1 MEARKQRE
9 GKLYSMGCARRKP
22 NICIRR
28 MIKRKIRRDT
38 IEDRKCTG
46 DKKWLSLEKFLV
58 DILVPCQRQV
68 FFSSW
73 YNYYKGATIQCVFIK
88 AIITEKGWKEWLFSC
103 CDCVVVSRSCRIMR
117 TEILLFVNKKYM
129 IGVK

>member
-1 MEARKQRE
+1 MEARRQRE

-46 DKKWLSLEKFLV
+46 DKTRLSPSLVHNEKSLV
-58 DILVPCQRQV
+58 DSDALPKTSVLGV
-68 FFSSW
+68 V
-73 YNYYKGATIQCVFIK
+73 G
-88 AIITEKGWKEWLFSC
+88 
-103 CDCVVVSRSCRIMR
+103 VVVV
-117 TEILLFVNKKYM
+117 L
-129 IGVK
+129 

>member
-88 AIITEKGWKEWLFSC
+88 AITEKGWKEWLFSC
-103 CDCVVVSRSCRIMR
+103 CDCVFVSRSCRIMK
-117 TEILLFVNKKYM
+117 TEILLFVNKKYR
-129 IGVK
+129 ISVK

>member
-46 DKKWLSLEKFLV
+46 DKKWLSLENFLV

-73 YNYYKGATIQCVFIK
+73 YNYYKGATIECVFIK
-88 AIITEKGWKEWLFSC
+88 AIIIEKGWKEWLFSC
-103 CDCVVVSRSCRIMR
+103 CDCVVVSRSSRTMK
-117 TEILLFVNKKYM
+117 TEILSLVNKKYM
-129 IGVK
+129 ISAK